1 MAKDY
6 PYLLLFLLFAALL
19 DVITDPAKAERVSST
34 IFRFLFM
41 SCVIPM
47 IALCGLA
54 VFLIL
59 REQRR
64 QKSAAPFRI
73 PPLPETG
80 TELRGEVV
88 KSGVSADKSEYH
100 LLICSQQNGRHPV
113 YFMFR
118 LPPDYP
124 APAAGTAVALWHTDQ
139 PFSEPQPLPQDDTG
153 CCLLLPSYLPQDFT
167 N

>member
-1 MAKDY
+1 MKKDY

-19 DVITDPAKAERVSST
+19 DVITDPVKAERVSST
-34 IFRFLFM
+34 VFKFLFM
-41 SCVIPM
+41 FCVIPM

-88 KSGVSADKSEYH
+88 KSSVSADKSEYH
-100 LLICSQQNGRHPV
+100 LLISAQQNGRHPV

-124 APAAGTAVALWHTDQ
+124 APAAGAPVSLWHIDQ